1 MAILGTAISL
11 IRHSGEWCNWQHSRF
26 WFCYS
31 GFDSLL
37 PNVSALRA
45 ALLKLRNSKVLRTV
59 ELLCCSALPRPEKQ
73 RFALLFVAIALHCY
87 LAPSSSG
94 LGHHPLK
101 VAARVRIPLGLLIAW
116 LLCAV
121 LCRRSVRGY
130 GSHRFF
136 ERCIRYLC
144 TQSGAAEARDK

>member
-37 PNVSALRA
+37 PNFAALRV
-45 ALLKLRNSKVLRTV
+45 ALLLG
-59 ELLCCSALPRPEKQ
+59 SASQRPVIQ
-73 RFALLFVAIALHCY
+73 SFAMLFIAIALHCY

-101 VAARVRIPLGLLIAW
+101 VAARVRIPLGLLNMTVDHRHNCRLDSTTRSNYGTSTW
-116 LLCAV
+116 LRTSWSPVASKKVIDSL
-121 LCRRSVRGY
+121 RRPLRAN
-130 GSHRFF
+130 F
-136 ERCIRYLC
+136 
-144 TQSGAAEARDK
+144 